1 MIVLGINGGFRLG
14 YQDVSAVLV
23 QDGTV
28 VAAVEEE
35 RLSRIKHAPGQLPF
49 KAINEVLRIAG
60 LQYGDIQAVATHGAT
75 WGTEWPQRV
84 SDYLRFNFG
93 SCPPLHVYH
102 HHDCHAASAYYASG
116 LAESMVLTID
126 SSGDGVSLQ
135 LAIGRAGQL
144 HIEQRIE
151 RPDSLGI
158 FYSLVTQFC
167 GFTRDADEYKL
178 MGLSSYGNRQAY
190 DFSDIITYTNG
201 SLKLNQSYIK
211 AIAPGAPQSTRY
223 EQMFNAKLVDK
234 FGAPRLPGAAI
245 TPVYRDIA
253 ASAQQHLEELL
264 VAIVTDFHKKT
275 GLRNLCLAGGVALN
289 CAANQKLANL
299 PFIDNIY
306 IQPASSDAGVSLG
319 AAYLATADAGIN
331 CQPMPDV
338 YLGAEYQ
345 QQEILQLLDVQQ
357 QRYVVSTDVASQAAQ
372 LLADGG
378 ILGWFSGRAEFGP
391 RALGSRSILACA
403 QNQEVKQT
411 VNRKVKFR
419 ESFRPFCPSV
429 LEEDKARYFNG
440 KPHLAPYMTINFN
453 ANEVAKDELPGI
465 VHVDGTARLQTVN
478 RHTSLM
484 YYSLL
489 QQVKELTGHGVLLNT
504 SFNRSNEPMVYSPLD
519 AVATFHSTGLD
530 ALVLGDI
537 LLLK

>member
-1 MIVLGINGGFRLG
+1 MVVLGINGGFRLG
-14 YQDVSAVLV
+14 YQDVSAVLI
-23 QDGTV
+23 QDGKV
-28 VAAVEEE
+28 LAAVEEE
-35 RLSRIKHAPGQLPF
+35 RLSRIKHSPGQLPF
-49 KAINEVLRIAG
+49 KAIYEVLRIAG

-75 WGTEWPQRV
+75 WGNEWPQRV
-84 SDYLRFNFG
+84 TDYLRFNFG
-93 SCPPLHVYH
+93 SCPSLHIYH

-116 LAESMVLTID
+116 FAESMVLTID

-135 LAIGRAGQL
+135 MATGKNGKLKV
-144 HIEQRIE
+144 EQRIE

-178 MGLSSYGNRQAY
+178 MGLSSYGNRTAY
-190 DFSDIITYTNG
+190 DFNDIITYSNG
-201 SLKLNQSYIK
+201 ALKLNQSYIK
-211 AIAPGAPQSTRY
+211 PITPGAPQATRY
-223 EQMFNAKLVDK
+223 EQMFSAKLVDK
-234 FGAPRLPGAAI
+234 FGAPRLPVAAI
-245 TPVYRDIA
+245 TQTYMDVA
-253 ASAQQHLEELL
+253 ASAQQHLEDLL
-264 VAIVTDFHKKT
+264 VAIVTDFHQQT

-306 IQPASSDAGVSLG
+306 IQPASSDAGISLG

-331 CQPMPDV
+331 CQPMHNV
-338 YLGAEYQ
+338 YLGAEYKQ
-345 QQEILQLLDVQQ
+345 QQLLEMLDT
-357 QRYVVSTDVASQAAQ
+357 QRQWYRISNDIAADTAQ
-372 LLADGG
+372 LLAEGR
-378 ILGWFSGRAEFGP
+378 IVGWLNGRAEFGP
-391 RALGSRSILACA
+391 RALGNRSILAYPVYD
-403 QNQEVKQT
+403 EVKKT

-429 LEEDKARYFNG
+429 LEEEKARYFNG

-453 ANEVAKDELPGI
+453 ANEVAKDELPAI
-465 VHVDGTARLQTVN
+465 VHVDGTARIQTVN

-519 AVATFHSTGLD
+519 AVATFHATGLD